1 MKIHPT
7 AIVHP
12 EAKLYEDIEIG
23 PYTIIEN
30 DVLIGKGT
38 KIGYHVVIKKH
49 TTIGQDCI
57 IHPGAIIGEIPQI
70 KGYEEKESYVI
81 IGNNNIIREYVTIHR
96 GWKEKES
103 TIIGDNN
110 FIMANVH
117 IAHNCEIGSNVI
129 LANFATLGGHVK
141 VEDKAFISALVAIH
155 QFVKIGTLSM
165 VSGLSK
171 IVKDVPPYML
181 VSDQPAVV
189 YGLNSIGLRRAN
201 LSQETRNRLKDAY
214 KILYRSDL
222 NISQAIERIKESQF
236 GSLTEIDHLIRFI
249 RNSQRG
255 ICPAKKHKNNAEEIE
270 TSLPEDD

>member
-1 MKIHPT
+1 MEIHPT

-23 PYTIIEN
+23 PYAIIEN

-81 IGNNNIIREYVTIHR
+81 IGNNNIIREYATIHR

-103 TIIGDNN
+103 TIIRDNN

-129 LANFATLGGHVK
+129 LANFATLGGHVRI
-141 VEDKAFISALVAIH
+141 EDKAFISALVAIH

-165 VSGLSK
+165 ISGFSK
-171 IVKDVPPYML
+171 VVKDVPPYML

-189 YGLNSIGLRRAN
+189 YGLNSVGLRRAN

-214 KILYRSDL
+214 KILYHSGL
-222 NISQAIERIKESQF
+222 NISQAIEKIKESQF
-236 GSLTEIDHLIRFI
+236 GSLTEIDHLIGFI
-249 RNSQRG
+249 HNSQRG
-255 ICPAKKHKNNAEEIE
+255 ICPAKKHKNNAKEVE
-270 TSLPEDD
+270 TSLPKDD